1 MLDSGDTVETTLQTM
16 AESLKTVME
25 QIIQVSGWVFVQI
38 TIINAQ
44 INLSDVPLYVEP
56 MLFNTRLCL
65 SRINS
70 PCSTDLYLLFITVYS
85 YCLLCT
91 RLSCKTLPT
100 KPPPG

>member
-70 PCSTDLYLLFITVYS
+70 PCSTDFTF
-85 YCLLCT
+85 CL
-91 RLSCKTLPT
+91 
-100 KPPPG
+100 